1 MKIAK
6 ALRNTLAITTVAASV
21 AFMSGCGGVNDE
33 MMQQMNDLKAKV
45 SSLQDQ
51 ANSLKDQRAAL
62 EKEMAEKNAKLQ
74 QCNKDKE
81 EARAN
86 LDKLPQ

>member
-6 ALRNTLAITTVAASV
+6 ALKNTLAITVVTAAV
-21 AFMSGCGGVNDE
+21 AFMSGCGGVDDE
-33 MMQQMNDLKAKV
+33 MMQQMNDLKSKV

-51 ANSLKDQRAAL
+51 ANSLKDERASL
-62 EKEMAEKNAKLQ
+62 EKDMAEKNAKLQ

-86 LDKLPQ
+86 LDKLPK

>member
-6 ALRNTLAITTVAASV
+6 IVRNTLAIGVVAASV

-51 ANSLKDQRAAL
+51 ASSLKDQRAAL
-62 EKEMAEKNAKLQ
+62 EKEIAEKNAKLQ